1 VKLIDKAKRLFLQWQ
16 LEKVNEDYYLSGN
29 EDNKNYNIYINQFNE
44 FDESDK
50 KFVLTISTARA
61 IILQDIYFDKIDEII
76 EVVKGISFKLEEEL
90 I

>member
-1 VKLIDKAKRLFLQWQ
+1 MKLIDKAKRLFLQWQ